1 MGRDCGERNDRQTSS
16 RPNVGEWRL
25 PELNDE
31 FSESRS
37 ADLLP
42 GGERPRPIATVRYV
56 NSSSVAEAAER
67 RCKGGLR
74 ALGWAAPAAY
84 GVVITVLVISE
95 GLQLSRSRVFIV
107 ILLGL
112 LAFSLTNI
120 RGWARGVVLEWL
132 PFALILSVYDLLRS
146 HADTLLF
153 SAHVRP
159 QLRAEEIL
167 FVGTV
172 PTVWLQERLW
182 HGSGNLHW
190 YDYSACVV
198 YLSYFVATYL
208 VAGFLWFFARGLF
221 RRYVAM
227 VLLLALMG
235 FATYALFPAAPPW
248 LASESGQLDPTTRS
262 IAVIWSDIPI
272 TPVNAFFEEGS
283 QYANPVAAIPSL
295 HAAYTLLIALF
306 LWRLA
311 PWWGRVLLAA
321 YPAAMAFALVYAAEH
336 YVVDILLGWI
346 YAVIAFYAV
355 SRLANPLRAVLTL
368 PQNNLWQGE
377 RG

>member
-1 MGRDCGERNDRQTSS
+1 VKHVRRIFTD
-16 RPNVGEWRL
+16 
-25 PELNDE
+25 
-31 FSESRS
+31 
-37 ADLLP
+37 
-42 GGERPRPIATVRYV
+42 GERPRPIATVRCV
-56 NSSSVAEAAER
+56 NSSSVAQAAER
-67 RCKGGLR
+67 RCKGSLR

-84 GVVITVLVISE
+84 AVVITVLVISE
-95 GLQLSRSRVFIV
+95 GLQLSRSRVFIW

-112 LAFSLTNI
+112 LAFSLTNV

-159 QLRAEEIL
+159 QLRADEIL
-167 FVGTV
+167 FFGTV

-235 FATYALFPAAPPW
+235 FATYTLFPAAPPW

-262 IAVIWSDIPI
+262 IAVIWSDIPV
-272 TPVNAFFEEGS
+272 TRVNTFFEEGS

-295 HAAYTLLIALF
+295 HAAYTLLITLF

-311 PWWGRVLLAA
+311 PWWGRVLLAT

-355 SRLANPLRAVLTL
+355 SRLANPLRAVPTL

>member
-1 MGRDCGERNDRQTSS
+1 
-16 RPNVGEWRL
+16 
-25 PELNDE
+25 
-31 FSESRS
+31 
-37 ADLLP
+37 
-42 GGERPRPIATVRYV
+42 VRCV
-56 NSSSVAEAAER
+56 NSSSVAQAAER
-67 RCKGGLR
+67 PCKGGLR

-84 GVVITVLVISE
+84 GVVITVFVISE
-95 GLQLSRSRVFIV
+95 GLQLSRSRVFV
-107 ILLGL
+107 WILLGL
-112 LAFSLTNI
+112 LAFSLTNV

-132 PFALILSVYDLLRS
+132 PFALILSVYDFLRS

-159 QLRAEEIL
+159 QLRADEIL
-167 FVGTV
+167 FLGTV

-235 FATYALFPAAPPW
+235 FATYTLFPAAPPW

-272 TPVNAFFEEGS
+272 TAVNTFFEEGS

-295 HAAYTLLIALF
+295 HAAYTLLITLF

-355 SRLANPLRAVLTL
+355 SRLANPLRAVPTL

>member
-1 MGRDCGERNDRQTSS
+1 MD
-16 RPNVGEWRL
+16 
-25 PELNDE
+25 
-31 FSESRS
+31 
-37 ADLLP
+37 
-42 GGERPRPIATVRYV
+42 
-56 NSSSVAEAAER
+56 SSSVASAAER
-67 RCKGGLR
+67 RCNGGGLR

-95 GLQLSRSRVFIV
+95 GLQLSRSRVFIW

-120 RGWARGVVLEWL
+120 RSWARGLVFEWL
-132 PFALILSVYDLLRS
+132 PFALILSVYDLLRG
-146 HADTLLF
+146 HADSLLF

-167 FVGTV
+167 FLGTV

-227 VLLLALMG
+227 VLLLAMMG
-235 FATYALFPAAPPW
+235 FATYTLFPAAPPW
-248 LASESGQLDPTTRS
+248 LASEYGQLDPTTRS
-262 IAVIWSDIPI
+262 VAVIWSDIPI
-272 TPVNAFFEEGS
+272 THVNTFFEEGS

-295 HAAYTLLIALF
+295 HAAYTLLITLF

-346 YAVIAFYAV
+346 YALIAFCTV
-355 SRLANPLRAVLTL
+355 SRVAKPLPAAPEQSLAGGRD
-368 PQNNLWQGE
+368 
-377 RG
+377 